1 MGVEVV
7 RRLTCDRCGRSVEVD
22 EAYSF
27 ANDSRAAMVA
37 SANVHERGWTDNDG
51 DILCPT
57 CHESLDALRERQRRE
72 YLRFMGR
79 G

>member
-1 MGVEVV
+1 MGVEVT

-22 EAYSF
+22 E

-37 SANVHERGWTDNDG
+37 SANVHERGWADNDG

-57 CHESLDALRERQRRE
+57 CHEALDALREGQRRE